1 MASKYNDGVL
11 SRVAKCKKALVC
23 FMEKIPVF
31 DKLCSG
37 MSYSDTGH
45 IEFNMSEPT
54 IYTETEI
61 YTRQSYVLVS

>member
-1 MASKYNDGVL
+1 MDSKCNDGVL
-11 SRVAKCKKALVC
+11 SHVAKRKKALVC

-45 IEFNMSEPT
+45 EFNMSKPT

-61 YTRQSYVLVS
+61 YIRKSYVLVS